1 MKYILAFMMTLS
13 CLHAQELTAQEEK
26 KEEFLFDLQLN
37 SLYKQK
43 RVDITEDLNQK
54 NKLIIQNLK
63 ELCDSDFTKNYLLQ
77 NLNVLQEEN
86 KKLKAELEL
95 SRKDNLNLEKINLK
109 CESNLEEQF
118 WNKVVIGL
126 TTTAGAFAGSA
137 LCLQK

>member
-86 KKLKAELEL
+86 KKIKAELEL

-118 WNKVVIGL
+118 WNKVIIGL
-126 TTTAGAFAGSA
+126 TTTTGAFAGSA

>member
-13 CLHAQELTAQEEK
+13 CLHAQELTTQEEK
-26 KEEFLFDLQLN
+26 KEEFLFDLQL
-37 SLYKQK
+37 STLHKQK
-43 RVDITEDLNQK
+43 KVDITEDLNQK

-118 WNKVVIGL
+118 WNKVIIGL

-137 LCLQK
+137 ICLQK

>member
-1 MKYILAFMMTLS
+1 M
-13 CLHAQELTAQEEK
+13 
-26 KEEFLFDLQLN
+26 
-37 SLYKQK
+37 
-43 RVDITEDLNQK
+43 
-54 NKLIIQNLK
+54 IIQNLK

-86 KKLKAELEL
+86 KKIKAELEL

-118 WNKVVIGL
+118 WNKVIIGL
-126 TTTAGAFAGSA
+126 TTTTGAFAGSA

>member
-13 CLHAQELTAQEEK
+13 YLHAQELTAQEEK

-77 NLNVLQEEN
+77 NLN
-86 KKLKAELEL
+86 KLIDQCGK
-95 SRKDNLNLEKINLK
+95 
-109 CESNLEEQF
+109 
-118 WNKVVIGL
+118 
-126 TTTAGAFAGSA
+126 
-137 LCLQK
+137 

>member
-86 KKLKAELEL
+86 KKIKAELEL

>member
-1 MKYILAFMMTLS
+1 MKYILTFMLMIG
-13 CLHAQELTAQEEK
+13 CLNAQEPEVNEEK
-26 KEEFLFDLQLN
+26 KEEFLFNLQLPG
-37 SLYKQK
+37 LQK
-43 RVDITEDLNQK
+43 KVDITEDLNQK
-54 NKLIIQNLK
+54 NKLMIQNLK

-95 SRKDNLNLEKINLK
+95 SRKDNLNLEKINVK

-118 WNKVVIGL
+118 WNKVIIGL

-137 LCLQK
+137 ICLQK

>member
-1 MKYILAFMMTLS
+1 MLMIG
-13 CLHAQELTAQEEK
+13 CLNAQELDVNEK
-26 KEEFLFDLQLN
+26 KEEFLFNLQLPG
-37 SLYKQK
+37 LQK
-43 RVDITEDLNQK
+43 KVDITEDLNQK
-54 NKLIIQNLK
+54 NKLMIQNLK

-95 SRKDNLNLEKINLK
+95 SRKDNLNLEKINVK

-118 WNKVVIGL
+118 WNKVIIGL

-137 LCLQK
+137 ICLKN

>member
-1 MKYILAFMMTLS
+1 MTLS

-118 WNKVVIGL
+118 WNKVIIGL

>member
-13 CLHAQELTAQEEK
+13 CLHAQELTTQEEK

-37 SLYKQK
+37 SLHKQK

-86 KKLKAELEL
+86 KKLKAELEM

>member
-13 CLHAQELTAQEEK
+13 CLHAQELTTQEEK

-118 WNKVVIGL
+118 WNKVIIGL